1 MDRKPAVGFPRAVTT
16 VEHPENL
23 YRGRGPVIAMDVLG
37 VQEVLPS
44 DTPVV
49 LLRESNGERMLP
61 IFIGLTEAK
70 AIGFAMA
77 GQDPPRPMTHDL
89 MATLLETFSVSV
101 EQVVVTELRERT
113 FFAEVTLRGPVG
125 IEVVSARPSDAI
137 ALAVRTGAKVF
148 VEEEVIQEAG
158 FVPPPNDGELVTESS
173 QAPEAEAQVEEFR
186 AFLDSID
193 PEDFQS

>member
-1 MDRKPAVGFPRAVTT
+1 M
-16 VEHPENL
+16 
-23 YRGRGPVIAMDVLG
+23 IAMDVLG

-49 LLRESNGERMLP
+49 LLRESDGERMLP
-61 IFIGLTEAK
+61 IFIGLPEAK
-70 AIGFAMA
+70 AIGLAMA

-89 MATLLETFSVSV
+89 MAMLLETFSVAV

-137 ALAVRTGAKVF
+137 ALAVRTGAPVF
-148 VEEEVIQEAG
+148 VAEEVVDEAG
-158 FVPPPNDGELVTESS
+158 FVPPSS
-173 QAPEAEAQVEEFR
+173 DEGVDPSDAPAAEAQVEEFR
-186 AFLDSID
+186 AFLDSVD
-193 PEDFQS
+193 PEDFEN

>member
-1 MDRKPAVGFPRAVTT
+1 M
-16 VEHPENL
+16 
-23 YRGRGPVIAMDVLG
+23 IAMEVLG

-49 LLRESNGERMLP
+49 LLREADGERMLP
-61 IFIGLTEAK
+61 IFIGLPEAK
-70 AIGFAMA
+70 AIILAMA

-125 IEVVSARPSDAI
+125 IEVLSARPSDAI
-137 ALAVRTGAKVF
+137 ALAVRTGAPVF
-148 VEEEVIQEAG
+148 AAEEVVDEVG
-158 FVPPPNDGELVTESS
+158 FVPPPTDEERDPAD
-173 QAPEAEAQVEEFR
+173 APAAEAQVEEFR
-186 AFLDSID
+186 AFLDSVD
-193 PEDFQS
+193 PEDFES